1 MTLKTAA
8 FSALLALGALA
19 APAAL
24 PAPAL
29 AQESRSFPV
38 VADPRAFAEEVAALI
53 DADDLGSAARRVI
66 STLRSGNDP
75 ATFAQQMTAMT
86 ERGPVRY
93 AAVVSDRTQEG
104 VGRMICFYRMRESA
118 ERAGFFFYAFIFRV
132 SDRGWHLANFH
143 YNEVG
148 NTLVAP
154 GC

>member
-1 MTLKTAA
+1 MSLK
-8 FSALLALGALA
+8 SLALAAALALSAVLA
-19 APAAL
+19 APAAQ
-24 PAPAL
+24 
-29 AQESRSFPV
+29 AQNRSFPLI
-38 VADPRAFAEEVAALI
+38 ADPRAYADEVARMI
-53 DADDLGSAARRVI
+53 DGDDVGSASRSVI
-66 STLRSGNDP
+66 GNLRSTNDP

-86 ERGPVRY
+86 SRGPVRY

-104 VGRMICFYRMRESA
+104 VSRMICLYRMREGA
-118 ERAGFFFYAFIFRV
+118 ESAGFFFYVFVFRR